1 MNLKSAK
8 MYAANRYAMPILAV
22 LFTIGLAIPLAAEIQ
37 SSGIAEQILSN
48 PTLNRKRLV
57 ADHLPLTLSE
67 AEQFWPIYGRFEQE
81 LFVLAERRK
90 AIIGKFGENYEAM
103 TAPVAKELIQE
114 YLDFQ
119 EDHVKLLKAYL
130 PKFEKIL
137 PAKKLVRFYQIEA
150 RMRAAVE
157 AEIAEHVPLLQ

>member
-1 MNLKSAK
+1 MNLKSTKLNAE
-8 MYAANRYAMPILAV
+8 NRYSMPILAV
-22 LFTIGLAIPLAAEIQ
+22 LFTIGLAVPLAAEKQ
-37 SSGIAEQILSN
+37 SSGIGEPIRSN
-48 PTLNRKRLV
+48 SLLDRKRLV
-57 ADHLPLTLSE
+57 ADHLPLTPSE
-67 AEQFWPIYGRFEQE
+67 AGEFWPVYEHFEQE

-130 PKFEKIL
+130 PKFEEIL